1 MKDALLAT
9 VIDETA
15 AVQAFESLLV
25 HEEKALIA
33 ASPLDTLPSIIEQ
46 KTALTEQLA
55 ALERQRDEQLDALGL
70 PKGFIGMEQ
79 AVTGDEALAS
89 HWQELLAAA
98 GRARRGNNSI
108 GVLIRSRMEYNRNAL
123 AALTM
128 APPKSSFYGPD
139 GRVPGIYGV

>member
-33 ASPLDTLPSIIEQ
+33 ASPLETLPSIIEQ

-70 PKGFIGMEQ
+70 PKGFIGMEK
-79 AVTGDEALAS
+79 AVTGDEALAC
-89 HWQELLAAA
+89 A
-98 GRARRGNNSI
+98 GRNCSPRRDARGAAI
-108 GVLIRSRMEYNRNAL
+108 TAL
-123 AALTM
+123 AC
-128 APPKSSFYGPD
+128 
-139 GRVPGIYGV
+139 

>member
-15 AVQAFESLLV
+15 AVQAFESLIS
-25 HEEKALIA
+25 HEGKALTA

-55 ALERQRDEQLDALGL
+55 ALERQRDEQLGALGL
-70 PKGFIGMEQ
+70 PKGFVGMEQ
-79 AVTGDEALAS
+79 AVTGDEALSA

-98 GRARRGNNSI
+98 RRARRGNNDI

-123 AALTM
+123 AALTL
-128 APPKSSFYGPD
+128 APPKSTFYGPD
-139 GRVPGIYGV
+139 GRVPGIYGL

>member
-15 AVQAFESLLV
+15 AVQAFESLLAY
-25 HEEKALIA
+25 EGKALTA

-55 ALERQRDEQLDALGL
+55 ALERQRDEQLGALGL
-70 PKGFIGMEQ
+70 PKGFVGMEQ
-79 AVTGDEALAS
+79 AVTGDESLSA

-98 GRARRGNNSI
+98 RRARRGNNDI

-123 AALTM
+123 AALTL
-128 APPKSSFYGPD
+128 APPKSTFYGPD
-139 GRVPGIYGV
+139 GRVPGIYGL

>member
-79 AVTGDEALAS
+79 AVTGHEALAS
-89 HWQELLAAA
+89 RWQELLAARVASVQVISMIVCIA
-98 GRARRGNNSI
+98 GVDCFVERQ
-108 GVLIRSRMEYNRNAL
+108 SR
-123 AALTM
+123 LT
-128 APPKSSFYGPD
+128 
-139 GRVPGIYGV
+139 

>member
-15 AVQAFESLLV
+15 AVHAFESLLA

-33 ASPLDTLPSIIEQ
+33 ASPLDTLPSIIEK
-46 KTALTEQLA
+46 KTALTEQIA
-55 ALERQRDEQLDALGL
+55 ALERQRDEQLGALGL
-70 PKGFIGMEQ
+70 PKGFVGMEQ
-79 AVTGDEALAS
+79 AVTGDAALTS
-89 HWQELLAAA
+89 HWRELLAAA
-98 GRARRGNNSI
+98 GRARRGNNTI
-108 GVLIRSRMEYNRNAL
+108 GVLIRSRMEYTRNAL
-123 AALTM
+123 AALTL

>member
-70 PKGFIGMEQ
+70 PKGFVGMEQ

-89 HWQELLAAA
+89 HWQKLLAAA

-108 GVLIRSRMEYNRNAL
+108 GVLI
-123 AALTM
+123 
-128 APPKSSFYGPD
+128 
-139 GRVPGIYGV
+139 